1 MQLVALDI
9 SSVHTGIA
17 YGRGDEQPRF
27 AVKDLIGG
35 DGTDCGGVFRQFA
48 DWLLDIIAIHS
59 PDAVAYEAPIVGGHK
74 GRNAAYLLIGLAAI
88 TELCCAW
95 RSVDCY
101 QVDSGEARKEII
113 GNGHA
118 KKPDILFKLRQM
130 GFQVFDHN
138 AGDALVVF
146 LFARDWLAR
155 EGKAA

>member
-17 YGRGDEQPRF
+17 YGPTGEAPRF

-35 DGTDCGGVFRQFA
+35 DAGDCGGVFRQYA
-48 DWLLDIIAIHS
+48 DWLQDIVAVHS
-59 PDAVAYEAPIVGGHK
+59 PDVIAFEAPIVGGHK

-88 TELCCAW
+88 TELVCAW
-95 RSVDCY
+95 RGVECR

-155 EGKAA
+155 EGRAA